1 MVFEPLDYDQLNE
14 TDVREEI
21 LAPLLRELGYRAG
34 TNNNII
40 REQSLRYP
48 RTYIGRK
55 DVRKDPELRGKAD
68 YIAEAERKIRW
79 TIEAKSPTIG
89 ITTDEIEQA
98 YTYANHPEVRAVYFC
113 VCNGRELRI
122 YQTTRGP
129 DADPLL
135 VLLYEQF
142 NESFHAIE
150 NLLSPA
156 SLLRDYPDQE
166 LDFGLPIGP
175 GLRSIVRITG
185 GHITYLE
192 NSWNLLTLKGLTL
205 AITGGAV
212 ERDETGQLIALLK
225 TQSPFLLLQRLN
237 ERLGLSDFE
246 VLSNDNVISTDPAR
260 PTEFSSVQ
268 EVIIPAG
275 EKALDLQTWKEVQ
288 IPRNFP
294 CRTYTRARGI
304 AIQQDFVGD
313 FYVQITFL
321 EVKATIDIV
330 GKFEIHVA

>member
-1 MVFEPLDYDQLNE
+1 MAFEPLDFDQLNE

-48 RTYIGRK
+48 RSHLGRK
-55 DVRKDPELRGKAD
+55 EPRKDPELRGKAD
-68 YIAEAERKIRW
+68 YIAQADRKIRW
-79 TIEAKSPTIG
+79 TIEAKSPTTG

-113 VCNGRELRI
+113 ICNGRELRI
-122 YQTTRGP
+122 YQTNRGP

-135 VLLYEQF
+135 VLPYEEL
-142 NESFHAIE
+142 NRSFQVVE

-156 SLLRDYPDQE
+156 SLLRDHPDQE
-166 LDFGLPIGP
+166 LDFGRPIGP

-185 GHITYLE
+185 GHITYIE
-192 NSWNLLTLKGLTL
+192 NSLNLPQLRGLTVT
-205 AITGGAV
+205 ITTGAV
-212 ERDETGQLIALLK
+212 ERSETGQLIAFLR
-225 TQSPFLLLQRLN
+225 TQSPFVSFQKLN
-237 ERLGLSDFE
+237 ERLGLSHFE
-246 VLSNDNVISTDPAR
+246 VVSEDDVVSTDPTR

-275 EKALDLQTWKEVQ
+275 EKILDLQTWQEVQ
-288 IPRNFP
+288 LTGNLP
-294 CRTYTRARGI
+294 CRTYTLAKGI
-304 AIQQDFVGD
+304 LVQQDFVGD
-313 FYVQITFL
+313 FYVEITYVEL
-321 EVKATIDIV
+321 KATIEIV
-330 GKFEIHVA
+330 GKFEIHLA